1 MWLAIFIFEIH
12 VVQQGFESACA
23 SSFRFV
29 SLELVELLHKD
40 GQVTKQ
46 SWVAMSSVTRNSW
59 IFRCPSAITHD
70 FLGTQLQ
77 I

>member
-12 VVQQGFESACA
+12 VVQQGFGSMCA

-40 GQVTKQ
+40 GQVRKQ
-46 SWVAMSSVTRNSW
+46 SWIAMGSVTPNSG
-59 IFRCPSAITHD
+59 IFRCPIAITHD